1 MRLLC
6 SKLHIQ
12 QRWDIHP
19 IVTYFWAHCPCPSV
33 SFAINMGYITEP
45 AQLEICRLNSL
56 FPLMVFS
63 PKSVHSSCIH
73 AFFAIF
79 VQPGRSSDIWKYKL
93 LGQGQLPYSLYLF
106 NCIKARF
113 LSLKLFSSSTADKKM
128 KTNKPADQLILTCVV
143 NTRCL
148 FIDSILKMQQ
158 WLLYIHSLWKSRADK
173 KLFEQELFPYK
184 NI

>member
-1 MRLLC
+1 MFRTKVVVVVGILKNTEMRLFC

-79 VQPGRSSDIWKYKL
+79 VRLGRISDIW
-93 LGQGQLPYSLYLF
+93 QNIQLRKGHRKSPSFCLW
-106 NCIKARF
+106 N
-113 LSLKLFSSSTADKKM
+113 SSAQAQETDW
-128 KTNKPADQLILTCVV
+128 KTNKPANQLIL
-143 NTRCL
+143 
-148 FIDSILKMQQ
+148 IEMHGEYP
-158 WLLYIHSLWKSRADK
+158 LLTPR
-173 KLFEQELFPYK
+173 
-184 NI
+184 

>member
-73 AFFAIF
+73 AFFARERQTERQRDRETETETETETEIEKRGWESSSERLIVDCVLTEVSLVLISKILHLI
-79 VQPGRSSDIWKYKL
+79 VQPQKQI
-93 LGQGQLPYSLYLF
+93 
-106 NCIKARF
+106 F
-113 LSLKLFSSSTADKKM
+113 LSLNNMGNQGF
-128 KTNKPADQLILTCVV
+128 
-143 NTRCL
+143 
-148 FIDSILKMQQ
+148 
-158 WLLYIHSLWKSRADK
+158 
-173 KLFEQELFPYK
+173 
-184 NI
+184 